1 MIHTYSSVFF
11 ATQWILNKLMS
22 LVKKGDIVAHRLSK
36 VQQFQFDS
44 RNKYSSTPGVVL
56 ESNSKR
62 ALILW
67 DSYTEWVDHA
77 YLLIV
82 SKAEW

>member
-22 LVKKGDIVAHRLSK
+22 LVKKGDIVAHRMSK
-36 VQQFQFDS
+36 VQQFQFNS

-56 ESNSKR
+56 ESNSER

-67 DSYTEWVDHA
+67 DSYTEWVSHA